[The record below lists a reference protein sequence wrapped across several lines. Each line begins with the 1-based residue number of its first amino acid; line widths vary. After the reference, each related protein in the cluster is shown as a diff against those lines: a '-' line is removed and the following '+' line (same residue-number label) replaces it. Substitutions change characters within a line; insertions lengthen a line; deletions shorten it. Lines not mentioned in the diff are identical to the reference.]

1 MMRPL
6 RLPVLPTACLHPTL
20 LCSDT
25 WQKWLKLK
33 YKHTFNTSCVSDY
46 ERACSL
52 ATAEAQGAVL
62 PQAPSFP
69 FKSLRSQKVTS
80 FTVLVERPVFSVRSA
95 VSPSLHLTNLLS
107 KHLRCHLRCLAAVRV
122 VIKPRG
128 DSTSTD
134 PAVLVSWGLISLPG
148 APLLRQP

>member
-1 MMRPL
+1 MIPIKLPMAFFTELEQKISQYSCLGSPRDRGAWQATVHGVAQSRTRLTPPPVLGTMRPL

-25 WQKWLKLK
+25 WQMWLKLK
-33 YKHTFNTSCVSDY
+33 YKHTFNTSCVSHY

-69 FKSLRSQKVTS
+69 FKSLRSQKVIS
-80 FTVLVERPVFSVRSA
+80 CTVLVEREA
-95 VSPSLHLTNLLS
+95 CIL
-107 KHLRCHLRCLAAVRV
+107 
-122 VIKPRG
+122 
-128 DSTSTD
+128 
-134 PAVLVSWGLISLPG
+134 
-148 APLLRQP
+148 